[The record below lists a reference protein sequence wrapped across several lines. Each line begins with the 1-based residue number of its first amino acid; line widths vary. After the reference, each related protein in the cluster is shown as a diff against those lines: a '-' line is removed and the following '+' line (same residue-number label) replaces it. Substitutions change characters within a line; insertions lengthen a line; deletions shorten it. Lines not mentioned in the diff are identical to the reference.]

1 LSDRLSYFL
10 VVLVLLGA
18 AVWRIDNLTGL
29 PPGLHP
35 DEVTEIRLIETARRG
50 RIEVFYDISGIGY
63 EGLYPAINAA
73 VTSALGGGVIG
84 YRIVGVLAGFLSI
97 SLLYAVG
104 KRLFGALAG
113 LMAAA
118 LMSLS
123 LFPAL
128 LARSISPESFVPLF
142 ITALLLAITRSFP
155 VYGLRTRHEPKT
167 VAFAALGALLGLGF
181 YLHPAAYPAALMALS
196 FVVVIVLARGLPGRR
211 PLSRRTLSFTW
222 FALVI
227 LIVIATPYLIAVLG
241 SPTLG
246 GGRWVFDG
254 GWTLDSILRGLS
266 GLVFVGDSNVA
277 YNLPAR
283 PMFDLISGV
292 FILIGLAAAARFW
305 RQPRF
310 LLALL
315 AFAALLPVAL
325 VTPDSPDF
333 ARFAAVLPVLA
344 LLFGLGVTTLINSL
358 PARVRLPVGL
368 FGLVGLLGFN
378 LIWTGRDLFTVYPAD
393 PLVREVHNARIG
405 EIARYLDRT
414 VEHIPTVMCVRRLAA
429 PGGLEPLTEAQ
440 RIALMIHRSPNFL
453 RYADCGITLVLPEG
467 GERGQLIL
475 LEAGGLERVTPF
487 ARAWV
492 EGGDF
497 VPLSDDVTD
506 AVIRLDTAEALAAR
520 IGALT
525 TTAPV
530 GFAPEAPGESPI
542 AAPPLR
548 LGENVTFLGYD
559 RSWGETHRAGDVVP
573 VVTYWR
579 IDGVIPPDLTFFT
592 HVLADPAAA
601 PAAQSDTIGVL
612 AATLRPRDV
621 VVHTAYIQLPWT
633 IGGGRYLVSTGAYR
647 AEDRRRLEVFEG
659 DPPIPRG
666 TRLFIGDF
674 LIE

>member
-18 AVWRIDNLTGL
+18 AIWRMENLTGV

-50 RIEVFYDISGIGY
+50 RIEVFYAISGAGY
-63 EGLYPAINAA
+63 EGLYPAISAA
-73 VTSALGGGVIG
+73 LTSVIGGGVIG
-84 YRIVGVLAGFLSI
+84 YRMVGVLAGFI
-97 SLLYAVG
+97 TIAMLYAVG

-113 LMAAA
+113 LMAAG
-118 LMSLS
+118 LLSLS

-128 LARSISPESFVPLF
+128 LARSISPDSFVPLF
-142 ITALLLAITRSFP
+142 ITALLLALARSFP

-167 VAFAALGALLGLGF
+167 IAFAALGALLGLGF
-181 YLHPAAYPAALMALS
+181 YLHPSAYPAALMALS

-211 PLSRRTLSFTW
+211 PLSRRTLSYTW
-222 FALVI
+222 FAVVI

-246 GGRWVFDG
+246 GGRRVFDG
-254 GWTLDSILRGLS
+254 GWTLDSILRALG
-266 GLVFVGDSNVA
+266 GLVFVGDSSVE
-277 YNLPAR
+277 YNLPGR

-292 FILIGLAAAARFW
+292 FMLIGLAAALRFW

-315 AFAALLPVAL
+315 ALAALLPIAM

-358 PARVRLPVGL
+358 PSRIRLPVGVI
-368 FGLVGLLGFN
+368 GLVGLLGFN
-378 LIWTGRDLFTVYPAD
+378 LIWTGRDLLTIYPAD
-393 PLVREVHNARIG
+393 PLVREVHNARTG

-414 VEHIPTVMCVRRLAA
+414 VENTPTVMCVRRLAA

-487 ARAWV
+487 AREWL
-492 EGGDF
+492 EGSDF
-497 VPLSDDVTD
+497 VTLSPDVTD
-506 AVIRLDTAEALAAR
+506 AILRLDTAETLAAR
-520 IGALT
+520 IGAFT

-542 AAPPLR
+542 AAPPMR

-559 RSWGETHRAGDVVP
+559 RSWGETHRPGDVVP
-573 VVTYWR
+573 AVTYWR
-579 IDGVIPPDLTFFT
+579 IDGAVPPDLTFFA
-592 HVLADPAAA
+592 HVLADPGAA

-612 AATLRPRDV
+612 PATLRPRDV
-621 VVHTAYIQLPWT
+621 VVHTAFIQLPWT
-633 IGGGRYLVSTGAYR
+633 IGTGGYLISTGAYR
-647 AEDRRRLEVFEG
+647 ADDQRRLEVFEG

-674 LIE
+674 QIE